1 MKSNY
6 EEAFIEIVELDAADI
21 LTDSGSTVIPPCDT
35 ETPIIPIG

>member
-21 LTDSGSTVIPPCDT
+21 LTDSTVPPCDT